1 MATYTGWGPV
11 DEITG
16 AVGTRKDCVCR
27 RKHYKI
33 DDKGHTVE
41 GKKELYKVCNPRD
54 FEKTPQVGAEKASS
68 EAFSQARQLRIKVQK
83 EMPELLERW
92 KAAFIKQLK
101 TADEDSPRV
110 KGKRKQYVKLD
121 NYMETKIRL
130 RGMDVEAVGTTS

>member
-11 DEITG
+11 DEIQG

-41 GKKELYKVCNPRD
+41 GKKELYKVCNPRNYK
-54 FEKTPQVGAEKASS
+54 KTPQVGLEKASS
-68 EAFSQARQLRIKVQK
+68 DAFSQARKLRIKVQT

-92 KAAFIKQLK
+92 RAAFLHQLK
-101 TADEDSPRV
+101 CADQDSPWIG
-110 KGKRKQYVKLD
+110 GKRKQYLKLD

-130 RGMDVEAVGTTS
+130 RGMNVEAVE

>member
-1 MATYTGWGPV
+1 MATYKAWGPV

-33 DDKGHTVE
+33 DDQGHTVE

-54 FEKTPQVGAEKASS
+54 YKKDPQVGAEKASS
-68 EAFSQARQLRIKVQK
+68 EAFSQARQLRIKVQT
-83 EMPELLERW
+83 EMPELLEKWR
-92 KAAFIKQLK
+92 AAFLHQLK
-101 TADEDSPRV
+101 TPDADSPMVHGR
-110 KGKRKQYVKLD
+110 RKMYVKLD

-130 RGMDVEAVGTTS
+130 RGMNMEAVNC

>member
-33 DDKGHTVE
+33 DDKGNTVE

-54 FEKTPQVGAEKASS
+54 FKKTPQVGAEKESS
-68 EAFSQARQLRIKVQK
+68 MAFSQARQLRIKVQT
-83 EMPELLERW
+83 EMPELLEKW
-92 KAAFIKQLK
+92 KAAFLRQLD
-101 TADEDSPRV
+101 TADEDSPRNTN
-110 KGKRKQYVKLD
+110 GERKRYVKLD

-130 RGMDVEAVGTTS
+130 RGMNIEAV

>member
-33 DDKGHTVE
+33 DGGPTIE

-54 FEKTPQVGAEKASS
+54 YKNTPQVGAEKESS
-68 EAFSQARQLRIKVQK
+68 MAFSQARQLRIKVQT
-83 EMPELLERW
+83 EMPELLEKW
-92 KAAFIKQLK
+92 KAAFLRQLQ
-101 TADEDSPRV
+101 TPDEDSPMN
-110 KGKRKQYVKLD
+110 KNGKRKMYVKLD

-130 RGMDVEAVGTTS
+130 RGMNVEAVG